1 MKSVAVKKKASLV
14 KVKPARPLKERMT
27 VTHYALQRAKVIRL
41 SKTEAIARIIDEAH
55 TISELAAAGLRL
67 KTLCNYASATPVSW
81 IRAMY
86 YASCTER
93 FYGRPYNT
101 LRFLDTA
108 GRAELERLVVMLHE
122 HLPTQPTLDD
132 LCATYRAYLMTMP
145 SGTPKDAVANLDRAL
160 RVMLSI
166 REDAD
171 GQRLGNR
178 LMKCKRCGGVHIVTP
193 QSSLLCPEPRL
204 RVLNRVARSTSK
216 KMRNEPSGRR
226 IS

>member
-1 MKSVAVKKKASLV
+1 MKSVAVKKKAALV
-14 KVKPARPLKERMT
+14 EVTSARPRKPRSS
-27 VTHYALQRAKVIRL
+27 VTHYALKRAKSIRL
-41 SKTEAIARIIDEAH
+41 SKTEAIAKIIDEAQA
-55 TISELAAAGLRL
+55 IGELAAAGLRL

-86 YASCTER
+86 HASCTR
-93 FYGRPYNT
+93 RVCGRPYNT
-101 LRFLDTA
+101 LRYLDTA

-132 LCATYRAYLMTMP
+132 LRATYRAYLMTMP
-145 SGTPKDAVANLDRAL
+145 AGAPKTAVADLDRAL

-166 REDAD
+166 RADED

-204 RVLNRVARSTSK
+204 RVLNRVARTTRG
-216 KMRNEPSGRR
+216 KMRNEPPTRR
-226 IS
+226 VS